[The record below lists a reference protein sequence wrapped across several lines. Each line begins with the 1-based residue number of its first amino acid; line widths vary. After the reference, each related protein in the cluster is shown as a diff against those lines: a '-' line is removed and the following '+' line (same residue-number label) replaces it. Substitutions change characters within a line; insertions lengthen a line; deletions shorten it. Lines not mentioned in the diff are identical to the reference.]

1 MVNAQGNV
9 VYEQPL
15 MGTGRSLVEMFI
27 TNNTIYSC
35 FVRGDSVVVYRHT
48 KLEAEFKIDDALTLE
63 LPAEYSNVFEPL
75 ELIFSDGKLLLTAK
89 IGTNADNQSMISIFE
104 IDFLNKK
111 SE

>member
-1 MVNAQGNV
+1 M
-9 VYEQPL
+9 
-15 MGTGRSLVEMFI
+15 
-27 TNNTIYSC
+27 
-35 FVRGDSVVVYRHT
+35 
-48 KLEAEFKIDDALTLE
+48 E

-89 IGTNADNQSMISIFE
+89 IGTNADFQSMISVFE